1 MLKCSFFTE
10 IVDARAWRE
19 RMHGCSFLTE
29 IVDARAW
36 WKERTRKE
44 TEKKNK
50 RKSIR
55 SLVSRYTHYMHLSIH
70 FIFTFI
76 VLNTLLYSHI
86 IYLFTFHIVLLFTQ
100 IHFSQLAEVR
110 AICHAMA
117 RNGFLGYSQDPPSE
131 RQPLLG
137 NSGHRPASVNH
148 LGIVAPDTR
157 APTSKN
163 HNLNIFELNTHGF
176 CLSPSSIPA
185 EKFRQL
191 FFYSY
196 FSLARGKKR
205 ILFCLFLFSVG

>member
-10 IVDARAWRE
+10 IVDARALRE

-70 FIFTFI
+70 SI
-76 VLNTLLYSHI
+76 VHNNTNTSLYSHI
-86 IYLFTFHIVLLFTQ
+86 IYLFAFHIVLLFTQ
-100 IHFSQLAEVR
+100 VHFSQLAEVR

-117 RNGFLGYSQDPPSE
+117 RNGFLGYSQNPPSE
-131 RQPLLG
+131 RQPLFG

-148 LGIVAPDTR
+148 FGIVAPPQR
-157 APTSKN
+157 APTKEN
-163 HNLNIFELNTHGF
+163 HFLNLLN
-176 CLSPSSIPA
+176 
-185 EKFRQL
+185 
-191 FFYSY
+191 
-196 FSLARGKKR
+196 
-205 ILFCLFLFSVG
+205 